1 MLTVHEKVVKY
12 LEEHKTPTQAAKIA
26 KHYIISESA
35 VGAVLRE
42 LLAANKVTLRKQ
54 GTKKFY
60 QMI

>member
-1 MLTVHEKVVKY
+1 MLTVHEKVVKF
-12 LEEHKTPTQAAKIA
+12 LQEHKTPTQAAKIA

-42 LLAANKVTLRKQ
+42 LLAEGKVRVRKQ